1 MSTPGTV
8 IRVTGNWQGSM
19 EGWLMTPSTG
29 FRPLPN
35 TLRGLSH
42 FLMAGQ
48 WVLPNGGLPSGL
60 LTARSAIQAACRR
73 DGVDFRV

>member
-1 MSTPGTV
+1 VPGIARAVEEVDVSTPATV
-8 IRVTGNWQGSM
+8 IRV
-19 EGWLMTPSTG
+19 G

-48 WVLPNGGLPSGL
+48 WVLPGGGLPSGL
-60 LTARSAIQAACRR
+60 LTARSAIQAACRW